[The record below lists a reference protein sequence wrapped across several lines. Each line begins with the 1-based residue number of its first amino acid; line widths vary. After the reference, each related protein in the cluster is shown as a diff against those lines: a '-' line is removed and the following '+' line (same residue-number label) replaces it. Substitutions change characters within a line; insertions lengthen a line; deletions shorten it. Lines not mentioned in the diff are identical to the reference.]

1 MKKLSIEFPSQAIY
15 QAVLGPHD
23 KRLKQLHEW
32 FKCEVFSKEG
42 ELFVSDNAPLDK
54 IEALMTLWMNLLS
67 QDIVLK
73 DRDYLYIYH
82 IYQTISHEDILHFYT
97 SKNAFIYTVDGKPI
111 APITISQDRYLKKLK
126 NNTLIFGMGPAGTGK
141 TYLAVMDAV
150 KALKKGLYKKIL
162 LTRPAV
168 EAGENLGFLPGDL
181 KEKIDPYL
189 RPLYDALH
197 EALGKKTTEEYIEK
211 GIIEIAPLAYM
222 RGRTL
227 ENAYVILDEAQ
238 NTTKGQ
244 MKLFLTR
251 LGLES
256 KMVVTG
262 DITQIDLPKKTE
274 SGMVH
279 ASLILKDIDDI
290 AIHVFDALDVVR
302 HPLIQ
307 KILERY
313 DA

>member
-1 MKKLSIEFPSQAIY
+1 MKKLAIEFPSQAIY
-15 QAVLGPHD
+15 QALLGPHD
-23 KRLKQLHEW
+23 KRLKQLKSW
-32 FKCEVFSKEG
+32 FHTDFYAKDGALHIEEDKFS
-42 ELFVSDNAPLDK
+42 DK
-54 IEALMTLWMNLLS
+54 IERLLNLWIELLKQEVS
-67 QDIVLK
+67 LK
-73 DRDYLYIYH
+73 DKDYLYLYH
-82 IYQTISHEDILHFYT
+82 IYDTYAHDDIITFYT
-97 SKNAFIYTVDGKPI
+97 SRQAFIYTVDGKPI
-111 APITISQDRYLKKLK
+111 APMTISQDRYLKKLK
-126 NNTLIFGMGPAGTGK
+126 QNTLIFGMGPAGTGK

-227 ENAYVILDEAQ
+227 EGAYVILDEAQ

-279 ASLILKDIDDI
+279 ASMILRDIDDI
-290 AIHVFDALDVVR
+290 AIHIFEAMDVVR

-313 DA
+313 NA